1 MVIEKMGLSIAPTV
15 MNVGRLT
22 GAVGAFLA
30 VGEGVEIDRDVVMS
44 IVGEFPGMAWMTPVS
59 HHAEL
64 AEALHGQLLVVGKAE
79 PAQLEGIAWA
89 TWPIV
94 QVPADWIG
102 VPPSGIERSL
112 SGGGKPSPSEIH
124 LRATASRCAGI
135 TPRFLDD
142 LWSVMAWTEV
152 PTGTVVVEAAV
163 NAAMRE
169 RIVGAAMEARTP
181 WLVQF
186 ET

>member
-30 VGEGVEIDRDVVMS
+30 VKEGVEVDRD
-44 IVGEFPGMAWMTPVS
+44 IVQSVCDEFPGMAWITPVS
-59 HHAEL
+59 HHIEIS
-64 AEALHGQLLVVGKAE
+64 EAMGGRALIVGKAE
-79 PAQLEGIAWA
+79 PAQLSGIAWA

-94 QVPADWIG
+94 QIPADWIG

-112 SGGGKPSPSEIH
+112 SGGGMPSPSEIH
-124 LRATASRCAGI
+124 LRATTARIGGI

-142 LWSVMAWTEV
+142 LWAVLAWTDV

-163 NAAMRE
+163 SATWRE
-169 RIVGAAMEARTP
+169 RIIHAAMEARTP

>member
-22 GAVGAFLA
+22 GAVGAFLT
-30 VGEGVEIDRDVVMS
+30 VKEGTVVDRDVVMS
-44 IVGEFPGMAWMTPVS
+44 VCGDFPGLSWITPITQ
-59 HHAEL
+59 HAEI
-64 AEALHGQLLVVGKAE
+64 AEALHGQALIVGRAE
-79 PAQLEGIAWA
+79 PAHLSGIAWA

-94 QVPADWIG
+94 QIPADWIG

-112 SGGGKPSPSEIH
+112 SGGGMPSPSEIH
-124 LRATASRCAGI
+124 LRAAACRCAGI

-142 LWSVMAWTEV
+142 LWSVLAWTDV

-163 NAAMRE
+163 NATMRE
-169 RIVGAAMEARTP
+169 RIIHAAMEARTP